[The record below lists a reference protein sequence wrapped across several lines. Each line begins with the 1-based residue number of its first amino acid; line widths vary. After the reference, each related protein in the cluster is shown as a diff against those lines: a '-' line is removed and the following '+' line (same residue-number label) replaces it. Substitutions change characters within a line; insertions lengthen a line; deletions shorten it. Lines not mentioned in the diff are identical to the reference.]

1 MECQALGACPDDS
14 LPDLLDVLGRVS
26 GEDARPMH
34 QLEMVIEG
42 PSYAR
47 NIKGPQL
54 RLVHD
59 LRHLDSDSLPGSHA
73 RLQPGTYFLMCS
85 ASPHHMCSG
94 LLLLYKSLPY
104 HHSHACIAWLPMN
117 GGPCHEWITMPH
129 NMC

>member
-59 LRHLDSDSLPGSHA
+59 LRHLDSDSLPGSYS
-73 RLQPGTYFLMCS
+73 RLQPGTYFLMMEAPITCVQGF
-85 ASPHHMCSG
+85 C
-94 LLLLYKSLPY
+94 YCIR
-104 HHSHACIAWLPMN
+104 AC
-117 GGPCHEWITMPH
+117 HITIPTLALH
-129 NMC
+129 GCP